1 MQNIRST
8 FATARI
14 NRLIG
19 QSFAAAAIL
28 LTAESTL
35 NFMSQQPFI
44 NKPFA
49 WSVAICLWLTTLA
62 FVGSFFFGAARP
74 IYLQIHALFM
84 FVLVGAWPLLVIKP
98 LPSDGHFYPWIWWAV
113 DTGWLAAA
121 LSFQIRWAIA
131 FFLGL
136 NLVIQ
141 FIFRQPVGGS
151 HPISSLVTDFLF
163 TVLTNGTAAVIAL
176 LLRAAAQRTDRA
188 NAEAIETAVMQAKA
202 EAQVR
207 ERERLDALVHDR
219 VLTALISASRASNS
233 LEAKAAADLANSA
246 ITKLSEVSNAE
257 ESGTVFTS
265 DMFEAIITAAQN
277 LDQNLIVSN
286 SELANWQID
295 KRISS
300 SLTEATLQAVQNSV
314 LHAGS
319 KAQRELILKT
329 TENDLKIVIK
339 DNGRGFRPNRIP
351 RGRLGIRVSVISR
364 VEAVGGK
371 VKINSEPGKGSTII
385 LEWSKA

>member
-1 MQNIRST
+1 MLFRS
-8 FATARI
+8 
-14 NRLIG
+14 
-19 QSFAAAAIL
+19 
-28 LTAESTL
+28 
-35 NFMSQQPFI
+35 
-44 NKPFA
+44 
-49 WSVAICLWLTTLA
+49 
-62 FVGSFFFGAARP
+62 
-74 IYLQIHALFM
+74 HALFM
-84 FVLVGAWPLLVIKP
+84 FFLVGIWPFLLIKP

-121 LSFQIRWAIA
+121 LSFRIRWAIA
-131 FFLGL
+131 YFLSL
-136 NLVIQ
+136 NLIIQ
-141 FIFRQPVGGS
+141 IMFSLPVGGS
-151 HPISSLVTDFLF
+151 HPVSSLVTDFLF
-163 TVLTNGTAAVIAL
+163 TVLTNGAAAVIAL
-176 LLRAAAQRTDRA
+176 LLRAAAQRTDQA

-257 ESGTVFTS
+257 ESGTVFTT
-265 DMFEAIITAAQN
+265 DLFEAIITAAQN
-277 LDQNLIVSN
+277 LDQNLIISN

-295 KRISS
+295 KRIST

-319 KAQRELILKT
+319 KAQRELILKA

-385 LEWSKA
+385 LEWGRA

>member
-1 MQNIRST
+1 MQNIQST

-84 FVLVGAWPLLVIKP
+84 FILVAVWPILVIKP

-131 FFLGL
+131 YFLSL
-136 NLVIQ
+136 NLIIQ

-151 HPISSLVTDFLF
+151 HPLSSLVTDFFF

-176 LLRAAAQRTDRA
+176 LLRAAAQRTDLA

-202 EAQVR
+202 VAQVR

-246 ITKLSEVSNAE
+246 ISKLSEVSASE

-295 KRISS
+295 KRIST

-319 KAQRELILKT
+319 KAQRELILKA
-329 TENDLKIVIK
+329 TEKDLKIVIK

-385 LEWSKA
+385 LEWSRP